1 LAAATNVASPPQDF
15 GRLTAAGCF
24 WPLPRLHS
32 VASAA
37 AVGVGLA
44 RFQLSHM
51 LLASPLTT
59 GDAMTDIDTTQI
71 KQQAFGASKP
81 TATEATETHKAVNAL
96 GTSSRDDLTGTDEG
110 IDGLT
115 GAPDEPSK
123 GRRKLTKPK
132 RTVEEAIEDGR
143 SLAEIEA
150 LQEEWNAY
158 NRQEALRKIS
168 QEKKALAERIEAGR
182 RKFADQLLAIADEY
196 GVTIAEARDIF
207 RAALKRKFPNGVKGQ

>member
-1 LAAATNVASPPQDF
+1 
-15 GRLTAAGCF
+15 
-24 WPLPRLHS
+24 
-32 VASAA
+32 
-37 AVGVGLA
+37 
-44 RFQLSHM
+44 
-51 LLASPLTT
+51 
-59 GDAMTDIDTTQI
+59 MTDIDTTQI

-115 GAPDEPSK
+115 GTPDEPSK
-123 GRRKLTKPK
+123 GRRKLTKPR

-207 RAALKRKFPNGVKGQ
+207 RAALKRKFPNGGKSQ